1 MPSKDKGPF
10 SFYCVSVG
18 RKTGVFTKWNNAS
31 SSVTRYPGSVYKGCH
46 TLDEAAEMLDV
57 PPDTPMIHH
66 EGAAYTLKEF
76 KILQQTN
83 ETSQTNSGDKG
94 INDEDILKI
103 NDSINSNNF
112 DDSFPKEQVS
122 NTNITSKAS
131 PCAVSNKNTPS
142 KASPNA
148 ILSKK
153 HDMSQNCNNDMP
165 EMYEV
170 FCEKHSKIEAIQSEC
185 MQKLDKYMTEII
197 ILNNIIQEKDQMIL
211 NLKLVT

>member
-46 TLDEAAEMLDV
+46 TLDEAAERLDV

-66 EGAAYTLKEF
+66 EGATYSPKKF

-83 ETSQTNSGDKG
+83 ETSQTSCDKG
-94 INDEDILKI
+94 IKDILKI
-103 NDSINSNNF
+103 NDSINSSNF

-122 NTNITSKAS
+122 NTNT
-131 PCAVSNKNTPS
+131 N
-142 KASPNA
+142 
-148 ILSKK
+148 
-153 HDMSQNCNNDMP
+153 
-165 EMYEV
+165 
-170 FCEKHSKIEAIQSEC
+170 IQSFSLC
-185 MQKLDKYMTEII
+185 C
-197 ILNNIIQEKDQMIL
+197 
-211 NLKLVT
+211 LK